1 MGMSDAH
8 PRGLEIFLKTMQT
21 VSWLGGLWGLFM
33 LVGMVG
39 NTLDS
44 TQWKIRQKMVAT
56 LALVI
61 LIINWLDKVSFQ
73 EVLTPHGMK
82 YFQLLLHL
90 DVVPCV
96 SPLLPKLNVVVLAES
111 SVILLLCLLL
121 AGYQFV
127 LSNRH
132 RYAALL
138 HGMTYMYLLHTLPL
152 SITASRSTRTTS

>member
-61 LIINWLDKVSFQ
+61 LIINWLDKVPFQ
-73 EVLTPHGMK
+73 EVTTHHDMK
-82 YFQLLLHL
+82 YFSAAFAPRRCTL
-90 DVVPCV
+90 CV
-96 SPLLPKLNVVVLAES
+96 
-111 SVILLLCLLL
+111 
-121 AGYQFV
+121 
-127 LSNRH
+127 
-132 RYAALL
+132 AAAAQTQC
-138 HGMTYMYLLHTLPL
+138 GG
-152 SITASRSTRTTS
+152 AS

>member
-1 MGMSDAH
+1 MELSDAH
-8 PRGLEIFLKTMQT
+8 PMVLETFLKIMQT

-73 EVLTPHGMK
+73 EVI
-82 YFQLLLHL
+82 
-90 DVVPCV
+90 
-96 SPLLPKLNVVVLAES
+96 NN
-111 SVILLLCLLL
+111 
-121 AGYQFV
+121 
-127 LSNRH
+127 NRIGD
-132 RYAALL
+132 A
-138 HGMTYMYLLHTLPL
+138 
-152 SITASRSTRTTS
+152 

>member
-8 PRGLEIFLKTMQT
+8 PRGLEILLKIMQT

-61 LIINWLDKVSFQ
+61 LIINWLDKVAFQ
-73 EVLTPHGMK
+73 EVTTHHGLK
-82 YFQLLLHL
+82 YFQLLLAWQ
-90 DVVPCV
+90 
-96 SPLLPKLNVVVLAES
+96 PLILAAEPFH
-111 SVILLLCLLL
+111 VHPGINL
-121 AGYQFV
+121 V
-127 LSNRH
+127 LSQLSVPVCLPQSR
-132 RYAALL
+132 
-138 HGMTYMYLLHTLPL
+138 MYLNHILSFSILIPHIVHIDTHRLHTLNFNIHICID
-152 SITASRSTRTTS
+152 S

>member
-73 EVLTPHGMK
+73 EVLTH
-82 YFQLLLHL
+82 QLHEIF
-90 DVVPCV
+90 P
-96 SPLLPKLNVVVLAES
+96 
-111 SVILLLCLLL
+111 
-121 AGYQFV
+121 
-127 LSNRH
+127 
-132 RYAALL
+132 AASA
-138 HGMTYMYLLHTLPL
+138 P
-152 SITASRSTRTTS
+152 